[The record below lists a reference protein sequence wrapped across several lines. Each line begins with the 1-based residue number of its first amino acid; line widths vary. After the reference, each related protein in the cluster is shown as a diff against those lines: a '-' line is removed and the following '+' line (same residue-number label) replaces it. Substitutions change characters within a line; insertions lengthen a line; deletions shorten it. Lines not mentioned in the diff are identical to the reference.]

1 MQLIVGAR
9 VLTQNYFLGIPGTI
23 LSLIAVC
30 AGSFVTSLL
39 LNVNKQVE
47 GKIRMIREQRK
58 KSCETRGES
67 RKVAYTCKYYISG
80 HLIPHSVMQLH
91 VLYE

>member
-9 VLTQNYFLGIPGTI
+9 VLTQNYFLDIPGTI

-30 AGSFVTSLL
+30 AGSFVTILL

-58 KSCETRGES
+58 KVVKQGVNQG
-67 RKVAYTCKYYISG
+67 KLPIPANIISVN
-80 HLIPHSVMQLH
+80 I
-91 VLYE
+91 